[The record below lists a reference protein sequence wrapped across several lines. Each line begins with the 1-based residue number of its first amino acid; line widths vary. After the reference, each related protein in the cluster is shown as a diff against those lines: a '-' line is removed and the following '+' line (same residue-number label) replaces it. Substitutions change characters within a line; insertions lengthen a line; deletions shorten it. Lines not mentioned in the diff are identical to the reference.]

1 MDAEA
6 VRQLVAESLNS
17 TSLTRLGRS
26 RWVKESTDL
35 IWVVEVDRASAWGS
49 WAARL
54 GAVVREWAP
63 DRASPHASDGHL
75 YQDYVNHGRGLPP
88 GVESTGPSDHLSYY
102 AMVLD
107 HRHDQVG
114 EEERRAAFTFMAD
127 ELDALVS
134 NVLTTSELASLAV
147 SDRCTGAFVDPR
159 LREVAAR
166 I

>member
-17 TSLTRLGRS
+17 TKLTRLGRS
-26 RWVKESTDL
+26 RWVMESPEL

-49 WAARL
+49 WAVRL
-54 GAVVREWAP
+54 GAVVRDWAP

-88 GVESTGPSDHLSYY
+88 GIESTGPSDHLSYF

-107 HRHDQVG
+107 HRHDNVSDA
-114 EEERRAAFTFMAD
+114 ERRTAFAFMAD
-127 ELDALVS
+127 ELDLLVS
-134 NVLTTSELASLAV
+134 EVRSTSQLATLAV

-159 LREVAAR
+159 LREVAAQS
-166 I
+166 